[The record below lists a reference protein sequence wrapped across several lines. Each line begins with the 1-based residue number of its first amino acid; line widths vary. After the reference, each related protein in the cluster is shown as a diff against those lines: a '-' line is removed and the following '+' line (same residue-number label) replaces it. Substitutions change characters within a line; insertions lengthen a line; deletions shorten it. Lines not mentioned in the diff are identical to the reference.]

1 MTLDDVS
8 GIRKY
13 AEGVLSA
20 SSAARYVNRYGILSC
35 FRIQLTAHR
44 NCSSVEGLATLKAH
58 LRYRARTEI
67 LQQQRLYNISTS
79 RDGKTISATCEG
91 SHPQDRYNVI
101 IELGE
106 AEPVISCT
114 CPAKEREALCKH
126 CLGLLLW
133 RAGNL
138 TEERL
143 RQRSEGNGLSSG
155 QAASPLQPGSTEAQ
169 TSAAGL
175 AEKKDAD
182 GATIAYE
189 AADEPLAAAAST
201 PPPVVST
208 VARAGKRRL
217 PASFTARPQE
227 PTPKRGKAK
236 TEAAPKETSA
246 SPGGDKVKGQVR

>member
-1 MTLDDVS
+1 MLRV
-8 GIRKY
+8 
-13 AEGVLSA
+13 
-20 SSAARYVNRYGILSC
+20 SSAHPLQLGTSTGTACFPAFGISLQ
-35 FRIQLTAHR
+35 RTEIALQR
-44 NCSSVEGLATLKAH
+44 EDIATSKAH
-58 LRYRARTEI
+58 LCDRARTEI
-67 LQQQRLYNISTS
+67 LQQRRLYNISTS

-91 SHPQDRYNVI
+91 SHPEDRYNVI

-106 AEPVISCT
+106 DEPVISCT

-143 RQRSEGNGLSSG
+143 RQRSEGNGLSPG
-155 QAASPLQPGSTEAQ
+155 QAASPLQPGSTEAPP
-169 TSAAGL
+169 SASGL
-175 AEKKDAD
+175 AERKDAD

-189 AADEPLAAAAST
+189 AADGRPAAAAST

-208 VARAGKRRL
+208 VSRAGKRRL

-236 TEAAPKETSA
+236 KDAAPKEASA
-246 SPGGDKVKGQVR
+246 SPGADKVKGQV